1 VRQYSRI
8 LFFVVILACVF
19 ILRIA
24 YLQFFTDKYAL
35 NAANTSVKVEYVI
48 PQRGIIFDRKGKPLV
63 GNQPSFEITFTQALM
78 KSDFD
83 TLSFCNLVRIDKND
97 FIQKIKALKKVKHYS
112 PLNPITF
119 MKDLGREEIASIQER
134 IFSYPPFDIV
144 ARPQRVYEINTSG
157 NILGY
162 TNQVSNSYIKT
173 DSTYYLP
180 GDIAGITGVEKSYEK
195 ILRGTKGVKFVRKD
209 IRLRT
214 IGSYKDGKRDIT
226 VAPGKDIT
234 LTIDHDLQ
242 KTAENMLVGK
252 HGAIVALDPSN
263 GEILVQASAPTID
276 PNLFTGHEK
285 TKNLYKLQNDTLYNN
300 KPTFDRSVQAAYPPG
315 SIFKLLTALAGM
327 QMGVLDENT
336 IYPCSNGFN
345 YRGLKIKGHTGA
357 YPLVHSIAISSNC
370 YFTHAFISIINKYS
384 KNPSKGIDEWKTIMK
399 SFGLGEYLNN
409 DLAVGS
415 RGQIPSGSFYE
426 RRSKKKDW
434 SSQITSN
441 GSIFNGM
448 GQGDV
453 LLTPLQMA
461 NFGATIANKGWYI
474 TPHIVK
480 LVDGKPN
487 PDPRFY
493 RKHKTLVETRFFNPI
508 LEGMKQVVLNGTA
521 KWLISDDFTQ
531 LAKTGTAQVPQGVD
545 NSIFLLIA
553 PAENPKIVVA
563 VVMEHAGF
571 GASWAGPAATIV
583 AEKYLMGEIRRTD
596 LYEKMVN
603 TSFMPE
609 YKRQWDANM
618 KRKGIRVEQE
628 KPKIIQ
634 KKIKPKK
641 DSVIELDNT
650 MLKIIETKKVGIS
663 LDIN

>member
-1 VRQYSRI
+1 VRQYLKI

-19 ILRIA
+19 ILRLA

-35 NAANTSVKVEYVI
+35 NAANTSIKIEYII
-48 PQRGIIFDRKGKPLV
+48 PHRGIIFDRNGKALV

-78 KSDFD
+78 KVDFD
-83 TLSFCNLVRIDKND
+83 TLSFCNLININKSD
-97 FIQKIKALKKVKHYS
+97 FIKRINELKKIKHYS
-112 PLNPITF
+112 PLKPITF
-119 MKDLGREEIASIQER
+119 IKDLEREEISSIRER
-134 IFSYPPFDIV
+134 IFNYPSFDIV
-144 ARPQRVYEINTSG
+144 ARPQRVYEVNTSG

-162 TNQVSNSYIKT
+162 TNQVNNSYIKT
-173 DSTYYLP
+173 DSTYYIP

-195 ILRGTKGVKFVRKD
+195 ILRGTKGVKYVRKD

-214 IGSYKDGKRDIT
+214 IGSYKDGTRDIP
-226 VAPGKDIT
+226 VVPGKDIT
-234 LTIDHDLQ
+234 LTIDHILQ
-242 KTAENMLVGK
+242 KTAEELLIGK

-276 PNLFTGHEK
+276 PNLFTGHKK
-285 TKNLYKLQNDTLYNN
+285 TKNLYRLQTDTLYNN

-336 IYPCSNGFN
+336 TYPCSNGFN

-370 YFTHAFISIINKYS
+370 YFTHAFISIINKYP
-384 KNPSKGIDEWKTIMK
+384 KNPSKGVDEWKAIMN
-399 SFGLGEYLNN
+399 SFGMGEYLNN

-415 RGQIPSGSFYE
+415 RGQIPSGNFYE

-461 NFGATIANKGWYI
+461 NITAAIANKGWYI

-480 LVDGKPN
+480 LIDGKPN

-493 RKHKTLVETRFFNPI
+493 KKHKTLVDTKYFNPV

-521 KWLISDDFTQ
+521 KWLISKDFTQ
-531 LAKTGTAQVPQGVD
+531 LAKTGTAQVPQGTD
-545 NSIFLLIA
+545 NSIFVLIA

-571 GASWAGPAATIV
+571 GSTWAGPAATII
-583 AEKYLMGEIRRTD
+583 AEKYLTGEIKRTM
-596 LYEKMVN
+596 LYEKLVN

-609 YKRQWDANM
+609 YKRQWEANI
-618 KRKGIRVEQE
+618 KRKSKYNTEFE

-634 KKIKPKK
+634 KKIESKK
-641 DSVIELDNT
+641 DSIIELDDT
-650 MLKIIETKKVGIS
+650 MLKIIDSKKVGIS
-663 LDIN
+663 VIQ